1 MRRLHGTPF
10 KSDEGYLLG
19 GGVPP
24 LIMLT
29 VIGWILAIVVTLIP
43 SYMIW
48 RYAKR
53 AAELDARIAAC
64 DPSLLTD
71 DGLNISR
78 LMAVPQGTQYL
89 ENAQIIVPSAA
100 PMPIH
105 SPVMGQI
112 GEPNSDQ

>member
-1 MRRLHGTPF
+1 MLRLRRTPF
-10 KSDEGYLLG
+10 KSGEGYLLG
-19 GGVPP
+19 GGTPP
-24 LIMLT
+24 LTMLT
-29 VIGWILAIVVTLIP
+29 VIGWILAIVVTLVP

-53 AAELDARIAAC
+53 AVELDERIAAC
-64 DPSLLTD
+64 DPTLLTD

-89 ENAQIIVPSAA
+89 ENAQIIMPSAA

-105 SPVMGQI
+105 SPVMGQT

>member
-1 MRRLHGTPF
+1 MLRLRGTPF
-10 KSDEGYLLG
+10 KSGEGYLLG
-19 GGVPP
+19 GGTPP
-24 LIMLT
+24 LTMLT
-29 VIGWILAIVVTLIP
+29 VIGWILAIVVTLVP

-53 AAELDARIAAC
+53 AVELDERIAAC
-64 DPSLLTD
+64 DPTLLTD

-89 ENAQIIVPSAA
+89 ENAQIIMPSAA
-100 PMPIH
+100 AMPIH
-105 SPVMGQI
+105 SPVMGQT

>member
-1 MRRLHGTPF
+1 MLHLRGTPF
-10 KSDEGYLLG
+10 KSGEGYLLG
-19 GGVPP
+19 GGTPP
-24 LIMLT
+24 LTMLT
-29 VIGWILAIVVTLIP
+29 VIGWILAIVVTLVP

-53 AAELDARIAAC
+53 AVELDERIAAC
-64 DPSLLTD
+64 DPTLLTD

-89 ENAQIIVPSAA
+89 ENAQIIMPSAA

-105 SPVMGQI
+105 SPVMGQT

>member
-1 MRRLHGTPF
+1 MLRLRGTPF
-10 KSDEGYLLG
+10 KIGEGYLLG
-19 GGVPP
+19 GGTPP
-24 LIMLT
+24 LTMLT
-29 VIGWILAIVVTLIP
+29 VIGWILAIVVTLVP

-53 AAELDARIAAC
+53 AVELDERIAAC
-64 DPSLLTD
+64 DPTLLTD

-89 ENAQIIVPSAA
+89 ENAQIIMPSAA
-100 PMPIH
+100 PIPIH
-105 SPVMGQI
+105 SPVMGQT

>member
-1 MRRLHGTPF
+1 MLRLRGTPF
-10 KSDEGYLLG
+10 KSGEGYLLG
-19 GGVPP
+19 GGTPP
-24 LIMLT
+24 LTMLT
-29 VIGWILAIVVTLIP
+29 VIGWILAIVVTLVP

-53 AAELDARIAAC
+53 AVELDERIAAC
-64 DPSLLTD
+64 DSTLLTD

-89 ENAQIIVPSAA
+89 ENAQIIMPSAA
-100 PMPIH
+100 PIPIH
-105 SPVMGQI
+105 SPVMGQT

>member
-1 MRRLHGTPF
+1 MLRLRGTPF
-10 KSDEGYLLG
+10 KSGEGYLLG
-19 GGVPP
+19 GGTPP
-24 LIMLT
+24 LTMLT
-29 VIGWILAIVVTLIP
+29 VIGWILAIVVTLVP

-53 AAELDARIAAC
+53 AVELDERIAAC
-64 DPSLLTD
+64 DPTLLTD

-89 ENAQIIVPSAA
+89 ENAQIIMPSAA
-100 PMPIH
+100 PIPIH
-105 SPVMGQI
+105 SPVMGQT

>member
-1 MRRLHGTPF
+1 MLRLRGTPF
-10 KSDEGYLLG
+10 KSGEGYLLG
-19 GGVPP
+19 GGAPP
-24 LIMLT
+24 LTMLT
-29 VIGWILAIVVTLIP
+29 VIGWILAIVVTLVP

-53 AAELDARIAAC
+53 AVELDERIAAC
-64 DPSLLTD
+64 DPTLLTD

-89 ENAQIIVPSAA
+89 ENAQIIMPSAV

-105 SPVMGQI
+105 SPVVGQT

>member
-1 MRRLHGTPF
+1 MRWLHGTLF
-10 KSDEGYLLG
+10 KSGEGYLLG
-19 GGVPP
+19 GGAPP
-24 LIMLT
+24 RFMLT
-29 VIGWILAIVVTLIP
+29 AVGWILAIAVTLVP

-53 AAELDARIAAC
+53 AAELNDRIAAC
-64 DPSLLTD
+64 DPTLLSD
-71 DGLNISR
+71 DGLKVSR

-89 ENAQIIVPSAA
+89 ENAQIIMPAVA

-105 SPVMGQI
+105 SPVMGQM

>member
-1 MRRLHGTPF
+1 MLRLRGTPF
-10 KSDEGYLLG
+10 KSGEGYLLG
-19 GGVPP
+19 GGTPP
-24 LIMLT
+24 LTMLT
-29 VIGWILAIVVTLIP
+29 VIGWILAIVVTLVP

-53 AAELDARIAAC
+53 AVELDERIAAC
-64 DPSLLTD
+64 DPTLLTD

-89 ENAQIIVPSAA
+89 ENAQIIMPSAA

-105 SPVMGQI
+105 SPVMCQT